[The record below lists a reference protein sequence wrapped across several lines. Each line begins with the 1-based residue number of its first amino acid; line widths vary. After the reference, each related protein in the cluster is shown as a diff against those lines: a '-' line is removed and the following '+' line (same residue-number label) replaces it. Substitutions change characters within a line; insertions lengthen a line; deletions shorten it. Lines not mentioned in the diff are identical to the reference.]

1 MLLGLDLGTTAVKAV
16 VLDPERGLL
25 ASHALANAPASPH
38 PGWSE
43 QDPDAWLANALE
55 LIPLVCA
62 AAGVA
67 PDAIAAVGVAGCVP
81 CVLALD
87 EDDRP
92 LRPALLYNDARAHA
106 EIDELRAELGAES
119 VLRRTGA
126 AITQQSVG
134 PKLRWLQR
142 HEPEIWARTR
152 RIAGSYDWLA
162 GQLADADFAE
172 RNWALESGLY
182 DLETDDYAPDFCAAA
197 GIGKELLGPIR
208 DSRQVIGG
216 VSPAVAEHT
225 GLRADV
231 PVVAGLADH
240 VSSAFAAGL
249 AEHGDLLVK
258 LGGSVDVLAC
268 SDRPLLDARLYLDAH
283 PSPGLW
289 LPNGCM
295 ASGGSGVR
303 WFQRELAAG
312 AELDVLDAEAEAT
325 PPGAEGVVV
334 LPYLLGEKT
343 PVNDP
348 LATGAITGLQLGHG
362 RGHVFRALLESFAY
376 GVRHHL
382 EVLAEHGVRPARAR
396 VTNGGASSRTVEAD
410 RRRRDRPRARAR
422 RRPPGLG
429 AGRGLRRRHGQR
441 CVRRVERRAPLRRAR
456 CPGAPS
462 RRGDSR
468 LRRGLPHLPR
478 AVRRASGREP
488 RRPPRGTVTGRAA
501 VPSWSAS
508 HAGGIID
515 ELDEERP
522 IVLHGLPKALSIA
535 APLAFAT
542 AIACARR

>member
-25 ASHALANAPASPH
+25 AAHSLPNAPVSPH

-43 QDPDAWLANALE
+43 QDAGAWLANALA
-55 LIPLVCA
+55 LVPLVCA
-62 AAGVA
+62 AAGIEPAAVA
-67 PDAIAAVGVAGCVP
+67 GVGVAGCVP

-87 EDDRP
+87 EDDWP

-106 EIDELRAELGAES
+106 EMEELSAELGAEQ
-119 VLRRTGA
+119 VLARTGA
-126 AITQQSVG
+126 GVSQQSVG

-142 HEPEIWARTR
+142 HEPDVWSRTQR
-152 RIAGSYDWLA
+152 VAGSYDWLA
-162 GQLADADFAE
+162 GQLADAAFSE

-182 DLETDDYAPDFCAAA
+182 DLETDDWAPDLCAAA
-197 GIGKELLGPIR
+197 GIAEEQLGPIR
-208 DSRQVIGG
+208 DPRQVVGG
-216 VSPAVAEHT
+216 LSAAAAGRT
-225 GLRADV
+225 GLRADI
-231 PVVAGLADH
+231 PVVAGMADH

-268 SDRPLLDARLYLDAH
+268 SDHPLLDARLYLDAH

-312 AELDVLDAEAEAT
+312 APLDTLDAEAAAT
-325 PPGAEGVVV
+325 PPGAEGIVI

-348 LATGAITGLQLGHG
+348 LATGAIVGLALGHG

-396 VTNGGASSRTVEAD
+396 VTNGGASSSLWKGIVAD
-410 RRRRDRPRARAR
+410 VTGLVLEPVVDH
-422 RRPPGLG
+422 PGSALG
-429 AGRGLRRRHGQR
+429 AAFAAGMGTGAFAEWSEIARFVAL
-441 CVRRVERRAPLRRAR
+441 AP
-456 CPGAPS
+456 
-462 RRGDSR
+462 
-468 LRRGLPHLPR
+468 
-478 AVRRASGREP
+478 AVEP
-488 RRPPRGTVTGRAA
+488 RPGTAA
-501 VPSWSAS
+501 VY
-508 HAGGIID
+508 D
-515 ELDEERP
+515 ERYRAYR
-522 IVLHGLPKALSIA
+522 ALYA
-535 APLAFAT
+535 AL
-542 AIACARR
+542 

>member
-1 MLLGLDLGTTAVKAV
+1 VLLGLDLGTTAVKAV
-16 VLDPERGLL
+16 LLDPSRGLT
-25 ASHALANAPASPH
+25 ASRALPNAPASPH

-43 QDPDAWLANALE
+43 QDAGAWLVNALE

-62 AAGVA
+62 DAGIA
-67 PDAIAAVGVAGCVP
+67 PSEVTSVGVAGCVP

-106 EIDELRAELGAES
+106 EIEELSAELGAGS
-119 VLRRTGA
+119 VLQRTGA
-126 AITQQSVG
+126 GVTQQSVG

-162 GQLADADFAE
+162 GKLGDAEFSE

-182 DLETDDYAPDFCAAA
+182 DLEDADYAPDLCAAA
-197 GIGKELLGPIR
+197 GIAKDMLGPIR
-208 DSRQVIGG
+208 DPRQVIGA
-216 VSPAVAEHT
+216 VTAVVAEHT
-225 GLRADV
+225 GLREGI
-231 PVVAGLADH
+231 PVVAGMADH

-268 SDRPLLDARLYLDAH
+268 SDHPLLDARLYLDAH

-312 AELDVLDAEAEAT
+312 APLDVLDAEAAAT
-325 PPGAEGVVV
+325 PPGAGGVVM

-348 LATGAITGLQLGHG
+348 RATGALAGLQLGHG
-362 RGHVFRALLESFAY
+362 RGHLFRAVLESFAY

-396 VTNGGASSRTVEAD
+396 ITNGGASSSLWKGIVAD
-410 RRRRDRPRARAR
+410 VTGLVLEPVVDH
-422 RRPPGLG
+422 PGSALG
-429 AGRGLRRRHGQR
+429 AAFAAGMGTGAFAEWSE
-441 CVRRVERRAPLRRAR
+441 VAR
-456 CPGAPS
+456 FVALGA
-462 RRGDSR
+462 
-468 LRRGLPHLPR
+468 
-478 AVRRASGREP
+478 AVEP
-488 RRPPRGTVTGRAA
+488 RVDTAA
-501 VPSWSAS
+501 VY
-508 HAGGIID
+508 D
-515 ELDEERP
+515 ERYRAYRELY
-522 IVLHGLPKALSIA
+522 GALREA
-535 APLAFAT
+535 
-542 AIACARR
+542 

>member
-16 VLDPERGLL
+16 VLDPQRGIG
-25 ASHALANAPASPH
+25 ASGSLPNQPASPH

-43 QDPDAWLANALE
+43 QDAGAWLANALA
-55 LIPLVCA
+55 LIPRVCA
-62 AAGVA
+62 DAGIQPEAVA
-67 PDAIAAVGVAGCVP
+67 GVGVAGCVP
-81 CVLALD
+81 CVILLD
-87 EDDRP
+87 EDDEP

-106 EIDELRAELGAES
+106 EIEELSAELDPAE

-126 AITQQSVG
+126 GVTQQSVG

-142 HEPEIWARTR
+142 HEPEAWARTA

-162 GQLADADFAE
+162 GVLADAEFSE

-182 DLETDDYAPDFCAAA
+182 DLGDDDYAPDLCAAA
-197 GIGKELLGPIR
+197 GIERGMLGPIR
-208 DSRQVIGG
+208 DPRQVIGG
-216 VSPAVAEHT
+216 ISADVARLT
-225 GLRADV
+225 GLAEGI

-303 WFQRELAAG
+303 WFQRELAGG
-312 AELDVLDAEAEAT
+312 AALHVLDAEAAAT
-325 PPGAEGVVV
+325 PPGAAGIVM

-348 LATGAITGLQLGHG
+348 LARGAIVGLSLAHG

-382 EVLAEHGVRPARAR
+382 EVLAEHGVRPTRAR
-396 VTNGGASSRTVEAD
+396 VTNGGASSALWKQIVAD
-410 RRRRDRPRARAR
+410 VTGLVLEPVVDH
-422 RRPPGLG
+422 PGSALG
-429 AGRGLRRRHGQR
+429 AAYAAGMGTGAFA
-441 CVRRVERRAPLRRAR
+441 EWTEIAR
-456 CPGAPS
+456 FVA
-462 RRGDSR
+462 
-468 LRRGLPHLPR
+468 L
-478 AVRRASGREP
+478 AE
-488 RRPPRGTVTGRAA
+488 
-501 VPSWSAS
+501 
-508 HAGGIID
+508 
-515 ELDEERP
+515 P
-522 IVLHGLPKALSIA
+522 IVPR
-535 APLAFAT
+535 PAT
-542 AIACARR
+542 AEVYDVRYRAYRALYGALTAA

>member
-1 MLLGLDLGTTAVKAV
+1 VLLGLDLGTTAVKAV

-25 ASHALANAPASPH
+25 ASESLPNTPTSPR

-43 QDPDAWLANALE
+43 QDPGAWLANALE
-55 LIPLVCA
+55 LIPAVCA
-62 AAGVA
+62 AAGVD
-67 PDAIAAVGVAGCVP
+67 PGAIAAVGVAGCVP

-106 EIDELRAELGAES
+106 EIDELAAELGAES
-119 VLRRTGA
+119 VLQRTGA
-126 AITQQSVG
+126 GITQQSVG

-142 HEPEIWARTR
+142 HEPEVWARTS

-162 GQLADADFAE
+162 GVLADAEFSE

-182 DLETDDYAPDFCAAA
+182 DLGTDDYAPDLCAAA
-197 GIGKELLGPIR
+197 GIGKDLLGPIR
-208 DSRQVIGG
+208 DPRQVVGG
-216 VSPAVAEHT
+216 VTEVVAEHT
-225 GLRADV
+225 GLRAGT

-249 AEHGDLLVK
+249 AQHGDLLVK

-303 WFQRELAAG
+303 WFQRELAGG
-312 AELDVLDAEAEAT
+312 AALDVLDAEAAAT
-325 PPGAEGVVV
+325 PAGAGGIVV

-348 LATGAITGLQLGHG
+348 LARGAFVGLQLGHG

-382 EVLAEHGVRPARAR
+382 EVLGEQGVQPARAR
-396 VTNGGASSRTVEAD
+396 VTNGGASSRLWKQIVAD
-410 RRRRDRPRARAR
+410 VTGLVLEPVVDH
-422 RRPPGLG
+422 PGSALG
-429 AGRGLRRRHGQR
+429 AAYAAGMG
-441 CVRRVERRAPLRRAR
+441 C
-456 CPGAPS
+456 GAFEEWSEIDRFVVLGEPVV
-462 RRGDSR
+462 
-468 LRRGLPHLPR
+468 P
-478 AVRRASGREP
+478 AS
-488 RRPPRGTVTGRAA
+488 
-501 VPSWSAS
+501 
-508 HAGGIID
+508 
-515 ELDEERP
+515 
-522 IVLHGLPKALSIA
+522 
-535 APLAFAT
+535 AT
-542 AIACARR
+542 APVYEQRYRAYRALYETLKPAR